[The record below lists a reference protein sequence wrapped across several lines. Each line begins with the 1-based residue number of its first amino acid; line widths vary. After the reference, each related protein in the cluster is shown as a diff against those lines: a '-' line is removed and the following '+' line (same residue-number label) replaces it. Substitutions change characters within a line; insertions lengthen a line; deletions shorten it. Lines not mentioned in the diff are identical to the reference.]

1 MGADQLV
8 TGAGS
13 RRRHGTVDR
22 EELSRH
28 PGRCCI
34 GFVHII
40 VVGCGRVGA
49 ELAIRLSEQ
58 GHGVSIID
66 RVPKSFYR
74 LPDDWTGEKVVG
86 SGFDLDDL
94 NAAGASTA
102 GGLVAV
108 TNGDNTNIVT
118 ARIAR
123 EHYGIA
129 NVVARI
135 YDPRRAL
142 IYQRLGIPTVASVT
156 WTIEQVM
163 QRLVPEIEAGAWT
176 DPTGQLV
183 LVERQLPEAWA
194 GRPLGGLAIEGKAKV
209 AAVLR
214 GGEPRLDTDGLV
226 GQEGDMLHLIVTR
239 DSVGDL
245 GRLLET
251 PVPEPVDDE
260 PQDRP

>member
-1 MGADQLV
+1 MHV
-8 TGAGS
+8 
-13 RRRHGTVDR
+13 
-22 EELSRH
+22 
-28 PGRCCI
+28 
-34 GFVHII
+34 I

-49 ELAIRLSEQ
+49 GLALRLTEQ

-66 RVPKSFYR
+66 RVPQSFHR
-74 LPDDWTGEKVVG
+74 LPDDWPGEKVVG

-94 NAAGASTA
+94 NAAGASMA
-102 GGLVAV
+102 GGLAAV
-108 TNGDNTNIVT
+108 TSGDNTNIVA

-135 YDPRRAL
+135 YDPWRAL
-142 IYQRLGIPTVASVT
+142 IYQRLGIPTVAPVT

-163 QRLVPEIEAGAWT
+163 QRLVPEIEAGTWT

-194 GRPLGGLAIEGKAKV
+194 GRSLGGLAIEGRAKV

-245 GRLLET
+245 GRLLDT
-251 PVPEPVDDE
+251 PAPEPVADE
-260 PQDRP
+260 TADRP

>member
-1 MGADQLV
+1 MEV
-8 TGAGS
+8 
-13 RRRHGTVDR
+13 
-22 EELSRH
+22 
-28 PGRCCI
+28 
-34 GFVHII
+34 VHVI

-49 ELAIRLSEQ
+49 GLAIGLTEQ

-66 RVPKSFYR
+66 RVSQSFHR
-74 LPDDWTGEKVVG
+74 LPDDWPGEKVVG
-86 SGFDLDDL
+86 SGFNLDDL

-102 GGLVAV
+102 GGLAAV
-108 TNGDNTNIVT
+108 TSGDNTNIVT

-135 YDPRRAL
+135 YDPWRAL
-142 IYQRLGIPTVASVT
+142 IYQRLGIPTVAPVT

-194 GRPLGGLAIEGKAKV
+194 GRPLGGLAIGGKAKV

-251 PVPEPVDDE
+251 PAPEPVADE
-260 PQDRP
+260 TADRP

>member
-1 MGADQLV
+1 
-8 TGAGS
+8 
-13 RRRHGTVDR
+13 
-22 EELSRH
+22 
-28 PGRCCI
+28 
-34 GFVHII
+34 VHII

-194 GRPLGGLAIEGKAKV
+194 GRPLGGLAIGGKAKV

-239 DSVGDL
+239 DSVSAL

-251 PVPEPVDDE
+251 PAPEPVNDE
-260 PQDRP
+260 PRDRP

>member
-1 MGADQLV
+1 MGANQLV

-13 RRRHGTVDR
+13 RHRHGTVDR

-66 RVPKSFYR
+66 RVPQSFYR

-102 GGLVAV
+102 GGLAAV
-108 TNGDNTNIVT
+108 TSGDNTNILT

-123 EHYGIA
+123 EHYGIV

-194 GRPLGGLAIEGKAKV
+194 GRPLGGLAIGGKAKL

-251 PVPEPVDDE
+251 PAPEPVNDE
-260 PQDRP
+260 PRDRP

>member
-1 MGADQLV
+1 
-8 TGAGS
+8 
-13 RRRHGTVDR
+13 
-22 EELSRH
+22 
-28 PGRCCI
+28 
-34 GFVHII
+34 VHII

-194 GRPLGGLAIEGKAKV
+194 GRPLGGLAIGGKAKV

-239 DSVGDL
+239 DSVSAL

-251 PVPEPVDDE
+251 PAPEPVNDE

>member
-8 TGAGS
+8 AGAGS
-13 RRRHGTVDR
+13 RHRHGTVDR

-194 GRPLGGLAIEGKAKV
+194 GRPLGGLAIGGKAKV

-251 PVPEPVDDE
+251 PAPEPVADE
-260 PQDRP
+260 TADRP